1 MSINIWTDSMQHAA
15 LLGKPVLFTNWL
27 IQRDIIPDGWYC
39 YDLRGTHKSP
49 STRTTLVDH
58 AADYH
63 AGTVLSPIPLKH
75 EGTASRRVN
84 GTFYLLGEEMTLEQ
98 FCEEHDLA
106 YPQDN
111 REFVLRP
118 ASLDEVGLFYSEEKL
133 DEALGTVGHL
143 RMDFGHGEK
152 EFWHTWWPHNE
163 DRFNTP
169 EFKEVLQRFVDDLRQ
184 TGLLKNLGAMDAY
197 CWQHGGSITE
207 DRRSY
212 GYIAETENYRFCLRC
227 TPFPGEYQGY
237 LYCYDLCQQEM
248 YRQEH
253 PVVGRVTFASGEQQ
267 EFTDSKALLQ
277 AIREELPFRST
288 TGFRFETLTDDP
300 EVKKAVDDILLD
312 FAGEDNSRRTCN
324 YGLTETG
331 KQALTLVSS
340 MHRNREPLLHC
351 AVFLEL
357 TAPDYDALKL
367 LQTDVLTELVRSK
380 LNVDRLMLR
389 QQEGFVSVMPAGRN
403 AFGAQ
408 FERVLPASSVANLYP
423 FNYSGKTDPHGFY
436 IGKDKYGANI
446 LVDFDK
452 RDDDKTSA
460 NILILGNSGQGKSY
474 LLKLLLLNF
483 LEAGKSV
490 ISLDVEHEQKDMCE
504 TVGGCFMDLM
514 GGVYRINPLEPK
526 CWDDGSGPEDRD
538 APEAF
543 RKSTRLSQHISFL
556 KDFFRAYKD
565 FSDRHIDAIEI
576 MVGKLYAKWGIS
588 DSTNFAG
595 LKPQDYPILSDLYKL
610 IEQEYRE
617 YDGNCHQLYTAEL
630 LQEILLGLHSMCQ
643 GAEAQFF
650 NGHTN
655 VTSSRFIVFGVKGL
669 LQASKNVRGAMLFNI
684 LSYMSDRLLTIG
696 NTTAALDELYVW
708 LSDNVSVGTTII
720 EYIRNT
726 LKRVRKKESNLIM
739 ASQNL
744 EDFDREGIRELTK
757 PLFAIPPHQFIFN
770 CGSIDKRFYMD
781 LLQLEEAEYNLIRF
795 PQRGVCLFK
804 CGNERYLLEVHAPA
818 YKEALFGTAGGR

>member
-1 MSINIWTDSMQHAA
+1 MPKNRTKNSPR
-15 LLGKPVLFTNWL
+15 PVVEEPYIKDFL
-27 IQRDIIPDGWYC
+27 DMVA
-39 YDLRGTHKSP
+39 P
-49 STRTTLVDH
+49 SVIDFKVDH
-58 AADYH
+58 
-63 AGTVLSPIPLKH
+63 
-75 EGTASRRVN
+75 
-84 GTFYLLGEEMTLEQ
+84 YLCGNTCRCVWALREYPTSTDEQAILRHLGEMDGVTIRIYTRQ
-98 FCEEHDLA
+98 VT
-106 YPQDN
+106 P
-111 REFVLRP
+111 
-118 ASLDEVGLFYSEEKL
+118 SEERRIIHNAANK
-133 DEALGTVGHL
+133 H
-143 RMDFGHGEK
+143 RMS
-152 EFWHTWWPHNE
+152 
-163 DRFNTP
+163 R
-169 EFKEVLQRFVDDLRQ
+169 
-184 TGLLKNLGAMDAY
+184 
-197 CWQHGGSITE
+197 SSTE
-207 DRRSY
+207 DLQQTVT
-212 GYIAETENYRFCLRC
+212 AEANL
-227 TPFPGEYQGY
+227 Q
-237 LYCYDLCQQEM
+237 D
-248 YRQEH
+248 
-253 PVVGRVTFASGEQQ
+253 VV
-267 EFTDSKALLQ
+267 
-277 AIREELPFRST
+277 
-288 TGFRFETLTDDP
+288 
-300 EVKKAVDDILLD
+300 
-312 FAGEDNSRRTCN
+312 
-324 YGLTETG
+324 
-331 KQALTLVSS
+331 TLVSS

-367 LQTDVLTELVRSK
+367 LQTDVLTQLVRSK